1 MSYHQLQRVVVRMLY
16 DPAFVAQIFADATT
30 ALRDE
35 DLTDQE
41 RRWLVEVDRR
51 AYAVD
56 PLRRTRI
63 RAGRRPRAHRLDD
76 REALARAGVARVSDQ
91 NSATR

>member
-16 DPAFVAQIFADATT
+16 DPALVAQIFADAAT

-41 RRWLVEVDRR
+41 RRWLVEADRR

-56 PLRRTRI
+56 PLRRTRT
-63 RAGRRPRAHRLDD
+63 
-76 REALARAGVARVSDQ
+76 LASG
-91 NSATR
+91 